1 VPADDNKIIV
11 PEKKECVVKV
21 TFLEDVPNIARVG
34 QTRVVA
40 DGFARNYLLPR
51 KLAVVADS
59 PAATAAQG
67 KLKKKLKTREIEEA
81 EMKVLA
87 AKIEGTALTIRAKVG
102 EKDKL
107 YGSVTGADIAAS
119 LSEAIGREID
129 KKTVELAEPIR
140 QTGAYPITLR
150 LGHEITASIS
160 VKVVS
165 EEATDEEIAALAQPA
180 EKPAAA
186 KPAEKPAKK
195 PRQKKTVEAG
205 VAEAGASIEAAVS
218 SEAAAKPAKKSKEK
232 APEAATEVEP
242 AEKPAKKP
250 RAKST
255 KKAKAAEAKA
265 EKNSETGEK
274 ASGE

>member
-1 VPADDNKIIV
+1 M
-11 PEKKECVVKV
+11 KV

-40 DGFARNYLLPR
+40 DGFARNFLLPR

-59 PAATAAQG
+59 PAAAAVQG
-67 KLKKKLKTREIEEA
+67 QINRKVKQRELEEA
-81 EMKVLA
+81 ETKVLA

-107 YGSVTGADIAAS
+107 YGSVTGADIAAALTGS
-119 LSEAIGREID
+119 IGREID

-140 QTGAYPITLR
+140 QTGAYQITLR
-150 LGHEITASIS
+150 LGHEITAGIS

-165 EEATDEEIAALAQPA
+165 EEATEEEIAAMVKPS
-180 EKPAAA
+180 EKPAAEKPTEKPA
-186 KPAEKPAKK
+186 KKPRKKQPEAAEVVETAVVAESAESVETAEKPAEKPAKK
-195 PRQKKTVEAG
+195 PREKK
-205 VAEAGASIEAAVS
+205 
-218 SEAAAKPAKKSKEK
+218 
-232 APEAATEVEP
+232 PESTEG

-255 KKAKAAEAKA
+255 KKAKATEAKA
-265 EKNSETGEK
+265 EEAAAPEPEEK
-274 ASGE
+274 APGE

>member
-1 VPADDNKIIV
+1 
-11 PEKKECVVKV
+11 VKV

-87 AKIEGTALTIRAKVG
+87 ARIEGTALTIRAKVG
-102 EKDKL
+102 ENEKL

-140 QTGAYPITLR
+140 QTGAYPITIR
-150 LGHEITASIS
+150 LGHEITAGIS

-165 EEATDEEIAALAQPA
+165 EEATEEEIAAVVQPA
-180 EKPAAA
+180 EKPAAE
-186 KPAEKPAKK
+186 KPAEKAAKK
-195 PRQKKTVEAG
+195 PRQKKQKTTESAESTEA
-205 VAEAGASIEAAVS
+205 VK
-218 SEAAAKPAKKSKEK
+218 KPAKKSKEK
-232 APEAATEVEP
+232 APEAAESAEA

-250 RAKST
+250 RAKSA
-255 KKAKAAEAKA
+255 KKAKSAKA
-265 EKNSETGEK
+265 EETSAETEEK